1 LRTLQPRLLARYRE
15 VMNKEQVQN
24 YVTKR
29 NELAPERDALD
40 QELRDA
46 YQDAASK
53 LINLF
58 ARISAFQQRAARE
71 LGNPPAGVGV
81 LPDIAWPLRQRRSAS
96 RSTARRQG
104 IRSGA

>member
-1 LRTLQPRLLARYRE
+1 
-15 VMNKEQVQN
+15 MNKEQVQN

-53 LINLF
+53 LSI
-58 ARISAFQQRAARE
+58 
-71 LGNPPAGVGV
+71 
-81 LPDIAWPLRQRRSAS
+81 
-96 RSTARRQG
+96 
-104 IRSGA
+104 